1 MVFSLSTRKPSA
13 IATARKHRQR
23 ALKKQE
29 GGRHF
34 TSVSDR
40 FTRDAQFALRLLENG
55 VDRERALQLDYLCN
69 AKLPAPPRTREQII
83 GGLGSLS
90 EVGPRRGDDKMNT
103 TARLC
108 FLSDEPEDLVKAGL
122 IDPRMPP
129 ICIAWLGAFMPVT
142 KFAKV
147 WSANRK
153 TVQYLLTFSKGTRSF
168 EDVRDE
174 QDMIEKLTDEVKNE
188 LPAAAKAAQDAARD
202 AERSRAAQP
211 KYESQAPPPK
221 AKGEPKAKGKGK
233 AQAQSKGSGKDDTR
247 RPRGQAYSSYY
258 QGGWYSGSSSSSGH
272 QGWRH
277 GKGW

>member
-1 MVFSLSTRKPSA
+1 MQSFDAEA

-40 FTRDAQFALRLLENG
+40 FTRDSQFALRLLENG

-90 EVGPRRGDDKMNT
+90 EVGPHRGDDKMNT

-168 EDVRDE
+168 QDVRDLLGHRGLHGCMLHFWVFVGE
-174 QDMIEKLTDEVKNE
+174 EKKT
-188 LPAAAKAAQDAARD
+188 
-202 AERSRAAQP
+202 
-211 KYESQAPPPK
+211 
-221 AKGEPKAKGKGK
+221 
-233 AQAQSKGSGKDDTR
+233 
-247 RPRGQAYSSYY
+247 
-258 QGGWYSGSSSSSGH
+258 QGTI
-272 QGWRH
+272 
-277 GKGW
+277 